1 MTRMRRLRYVSF
13 GRHLLTD
20 MVPYVL
26 NLFFKYDIND
36 FYIFLYIDHKIY
48 SKLHVGGGDL
58 FFFGGV
64 LFISF

>member
-1 MTRMRRLRYVSF
+1 MCWIF
-13 GRHLLTD
+13 
-20 MVPYVL
+20 
-26 NLFFKYDIND
+26 FFKYDIND